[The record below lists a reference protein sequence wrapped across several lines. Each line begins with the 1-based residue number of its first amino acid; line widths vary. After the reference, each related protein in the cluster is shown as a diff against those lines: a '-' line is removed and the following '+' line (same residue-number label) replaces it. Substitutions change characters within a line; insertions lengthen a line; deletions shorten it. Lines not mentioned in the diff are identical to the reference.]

1 MVAAQGGDLEDR
13 EKFMANAKK
22 IVIKINRSGR
32 EQSNMPRNSAPSE
45 IVIWNVRR
53 IVLAVIIAIAFIVIP
68 YFYLSNGLEDK
79 VDRKTEQASP
89 EVIEKAPSLTEKKDQ
104 PITEKSHRIKEVI
117 PELTKVAPVDQRFK
131 TINHYKITRGLL
143 TNAIV
148 DKEPVKELVPPFNI
162 EEKKPIHL
170 YYFTELKDMKGES
183 FFHQWIK
190 DGVLVGKIPI
200 NPQGNRWRVSTNR
213 VLTYSDS
220 GHWMVQLI
228 DKNGLIYNEIIF
240 EIIID

>member
-1 MVAAQGGDLEDR
+1 
-13 EKFMANAKK
+13 
-22 IVIKINRSGR
+22 
-32 EQSNMPRNSAPSE
+32 MPRNSASSE

-53 IVLAVIIAIAFIVIP
+53 IVLAVIMAILFIVIP

-79 VDRKTEQASP
+79 NEIKTDQASL
-89 EVIEKAPSLTEKKDQ
+89 EGIEKGASLAEKKVTEKKDQ
-104 PITEKSHRIKEVI
+104 PTTDKDRRNIDVI
-117 PELTKVAPVDQRFK
+117 SELTRKVSIDQRFK
-131 TINHYKITRGLL
+131 TISHYKVARGLL

-148 DKEPVKELVPPFNI
+148 NKEPVKELVPPLI
-162 EEKKPIHL
+162 IGEKKSIQL

-190 DGVLVGKIPI
+190 NGVVIGKMPI
-200 NPQGNRWRVSTNR
+200 DPQGNRWRVSSNR
-213 VLTYSDS
+213 VLTYSDV

-240 EIIID
+240 EVMID